1 MSEDNDN
8 GVSYWG
14 KVVKKLLPRKFDRSR
29 FLVDVEVKSL
39 VGTSSF
45 KAHALDLGQSGLA
58 VFSRRFLT
66 VGHPVEL
73 VFHPPGK
80 MDATEKNKIVGRI
93 VNARVES
100 DGNILGIAFAQ
111 TLSSQ
116 EIESLETTLGV
127 VSRR

>member
-1 MSEDNDN
+1 MEN
-8 GVSYWG
+8 
-14 KVVKKLLPRKFDRSR
+14 VVKKLVPRRFDRNR

-39 VGTSSF
+39 IGTSSF

-58 VFSRRFLT
+58 IFARRFLT
-66 VGHPVEL
+66 IGHPVEL
-73 VFHPPGK
+73 VFRAPGK
-80 MDATEKNKIVGRI
+80 IVATEGSTIVGRV
-93 VNARVES
+93 VNARVEA

-127 VSRR
+127 SSRR

>member
-1 MSEDNDN
+1 MATNQGE
-8 GVSYWG
+8 
-14 KVVKKLLPRKFDRSR
+14 VVKQLVPRKSDRNR

-39 VGTSSF
+39 IGTSSF

-58 VFSRRFLT
+58 IFSRRFLT

-73 VFHPPGK
+73 IFHPPGK
-80 MDATEKNKIVGRI
+80 VDVPERNKLVGRV

-116 EIESLETTLGV
+116 EIRSLETALGV
-127 VSRR
+127 SSRR

>member
-1 MSEDNDN
+1 MKQL
-8 GVSYWG
+8 V
-14 KVVKKLLPRKFDRSR
+14 PRKSDRNR

-39 VGTSSF
+39 IGTSSF

-58 VFSRRFLT
+58 IFSRRFLT

-80 MDATEKNKIVGRI
+80 VDVTGKNKLVGRV

-116 EIESLETTLGV
+116 EIRSLETALGV
-127 VSRR
+127 SSRR